1 MGQDNEHFGTTKDGD
16 GFKHGL
22 DEDNAM
28 TGEVENE
35 AKTKK
40 QVDDPDVDTRPAAPV
55 EHTSNVVGRRNP
67 DLPTSNLST
76 APTSATDT
84 AAAGS

>member
-1 MGQDNEHFGTTKDGD
+1 MGNEHFGTTKDG

-22 DEDNAM
+22 DEDNAL

-40 QVDDPDVDTRPAAPV
+40 QVDDPDVDTRPAEPV
-55 EHTSNVVGRRNP
+55 EHTSNDVTGRRNP
-67 DLPTSNLST
+67 DLPMVNLSSSSAD
-76 APTSATDT
+76 AP
-84 AAAGS
+84 AAG